1 MGVVSP
7 ERERT
12 APPSEPPAAP
22 PPQPPP
28 PPERR
33 RNVPWTAITIVALIL
48 AIFVGV
54 DRVKDWFPSFDNPF
68 ASETVDRTRAPVLK
82 AIQDVGEFRG
92 AAGNYEVVV
101 DLEKDTRLPSE
112 LLGERTLLVAVGSVD
127 AGVDL
132 SQIDE
137 DSIEVSADGR
147 AATITLP
154 AARLYD
160 ADLDLERSYVYERD
174 KGVLN
179 EIGDLFSND
188 EGWEREAFVAAEK
201 RLNEAA
207 RSNDDLVERAEANTR
222 AMIESLVR
230 GLGFERV
237 DVRFS

>member
-12 APPSEPPAAP
+12 APPGEPPAAP
-22 PPQPPP
+22 PPPPQ

-33 RNVPWTAITIVALIL
+33 RDVPWTAITVIALIL

-54 DRVKDWFPSFDNPF
+54 DRIKDWFPSFDNPF
-68 ASETVDRTRAPVLK
+68 ASETVDRSRAPVLK

-92 AAGNYEVVV
+92 AAGNYEVLV
-101 DLEKDTRLPSE
+101 DLEQDTRLPSE

-132 SQIDE
+132 TQIDE
-137 DSIEVSADGR
+137 EAIEVSADGES
-147 AATITLP
+147 ATITLP
-154 AARLYD
+154 GAQLYD
-160 ADLDLERSYVYERD
+160 AELDLEESYVYSRD
-174 KGVLN
+174 RGVLN
-179 EIGDLFSND
+179 EIGGLFSD
-188 EGWEREAFVAAEK
+188 EGEWERQAFIAAEE
-201 RLNEAA
+201 RLEEAA
-207 RSNDDLVERAEANTR
+207 RSNDELVGRAETNTR
-222 AMIESLVR
+222 AMIASLVR

>member
-12 APPSEPPAAP
+12 APPSEPPVAP
-22 PPQPPP
+22 PPPP

-33 RNVPWTAITIVALIL
+33 RGVPWTAITIVALIL

-54 DRVKDWFPSFDNPF
+54 DRIKDWFPSFDNPF
-68 ASETVDRTRAPVLK
+68 ASETIDRTRAPVLK

-101 DLEKDTRLPSE
+101 DLEQDTKLPSE
-112 LLGERTLLVAVGSVD
+112 LLGERILLVAVGSVD

-132 SQIDE
+132 SRIDE
-137 DSIEVSADGR
+137 EAIEVSADGKS
-147 AATITLP
+147 ATITLP
-154 AARLYD
+154 SAQLYD
-160 ADLDLERSYVYERD
+160 AELDLEESYVYERD

-179 EIGDLFSND
+179 EIGGLFSD
-188 EGWEREAFVAAEK
+188 DSGWEREALVVAEN
-201 RLNEAA
+201 RLDEAA
-207 RSNDDLVERAEANTR
+207 RSNDDLVTRAETNTR

-230 GLGFERV
+230 ALGFERV
-237 DVRFS
+237 DVRFR

>member
-22 PPQPPP
+22 PPPP

-33 RNVPWTAITIVALIL
+33 RDVPWTAITIVALIL

-54 DRVKDWFPSFDNPF
+54 DRIKDWFPSFDNPF
-68 ASETVDRTRAPVLK
+68 ASETIDRTRAPVLK

-92 AAGNYEVVV
+92 AAGSYEVVV
-101 DLEKDTRLPSE
+101 DLEQDTKLPSE

-137 DSIEVSADGR
+137 EAIEVSADGKS
-147 AATITLP
+147 ATITLP
-154 AARLYD
+154 SAQLYD
-160 ADLDLERSYVYERD
+160 AELDLEASYVYERD

-179 EIGDLFSND
+179 EIGGLFSD
-188 EGWEREAFVAAEK
+188 DSGWEREALVVAEK
-201 RLNEAA
+201 RLDEAA
-207 RSNDDLVERAEANTR
+207 RSNDDLVTRAETNTR

-230 GLGFERV
+230 ALGFERV
-237 DVRFS
+237 DVRFR